1 MYVSTTRER
10 EREHVPCAWLHEVDL
25 ERWELLNLFGILLG
39 YFFFGSERPANA
51 ETSRKDIVKSVKVQ
65 ENVTAVYK
73 ID

>member
-1 MYVSTTRER
+1 M
-10 EREHVPCAWLHEVDL
+10 
-25 ERWELLNLFGILLG
+25 FGILLG